1 MFHGGPSL
9 KPDWP
14 AMNKTVQP
22 VFYTIKEV
30 STLLG
35 VSARSVLRLSDG
47 KHMPR
52 VIRVGSL
59 LRWKR
64 EDVDDWIEKGCPKR

>member
-1 MFHGGPSL
+1 MSEV
-9 KPDWP
+9 KP
-14 AMNKTVQP
+14 A
-22 VFYTIKEV
+22 FYSIKEV

-52 VIRVGSL
+52 DIRIGSL
-59 LRWKR
+59 LRWER
-64 EDVDDWIEKGCPKR
+64 EAVDEWISKGCPKR